1 MIFVDFENQ
10 KKLLLDLMITTW
22 ELNGSQ
28 VALFAKELSE
38 QFNIKINPFKGTI
51 KANEDGQ
58 DVTLR
63 FLLNNQNINVTS
75 INYDDKQFFI
85 RNNIEYR
92 LRRISLRTICEVQ
105 YNGEVY
111 IPSWKES
118 VMLR

>member
-28 VALFAKELSE
+28 VALFAKELSK